1 LETVLRK
8 ARYANSGTLI
18 NRLGFGGWQLGNTE
32 SWGHM
37 LPDEGVRLVKK
48 ALRLGVNF
56 FDTAPG
62 YANGLSERIIGEAVK
77 GSRDTV
83 VINTKLGHKADGTVD
98 FSAAA
103 LEGQITE
110 SLLRLETDYLDSVL
124 LHNPAM
130 EILRGETDHF
140 RELGR
145 LKEKGLIRAFGVSID
160 TREELENAL
169 NRKIDVVEILFNV
182 FFQETRPLFKKAREK
197 NIALIAKVPLDS
209 GWLTGKYDA
218 QSEFTGV
225 RTRWD
230 RQTIERRAALV
241 KELEGITKSNEIA
254 KFALSFILSFPEMTA
269 VIPGINSEQNL
280 IRNLRYADFELPEEM
295 KQAMM
300 DLYDSRINRN
310 PLPW

>member
-1 LETVLRK
+1 MRK